1 MPEEKKGLLRGEG
14 FWYAQRMLK
23 GRKKFTP
30 SEVEAEVLEFWK
42 QDKTFEK
49 SVKKA
54 APKGDYVFYDGPPFA
69 TGLPHY
75 GHILASVI
83 KDVIPRFQTMNG
95 KRVERRWGW
104 DCHGLPVENLIEK
117 EMGLQTKKDIEN
129 IGVET
134 FNEAARGSV
143 MSYAHDWKNIIPRIG
158 RWVEMDKD
166 YKTMDAS
173 FTESVMWVFKT
184 LYDKGLVYE
193 GRKSMHVCPRC
204 ETSLSNFEVALNYKD
219 IDDIS
224 TYVKFAMT
232 GESNTYFIAWTT
244 TPWTLP
250 GNVALAINAKA
261 EYVTIEVKT
270 ETGKERYI
278 LAKDRLEVIEGEYT
292 IVETVKGKELVG
304 KTYMPLFDYYQTGDL
319 ENRENGWKVYAGDFV
334 TMEDGSGIVH
344 IAPAFGTDDMELARV
359 NKLPFVQHV
368 GMDGH
373 FKAEVRDFPG
383 LAVKPREDHKSTDIE
398 VIKWLAHHG
407 NLLKKQKLVHSY
419 PHCWRCETPLLNYAT
434 SSWFVE
440 VTKIRDTKNG
450 LAENNKKVNWVPEHI
465 KAGRFG
471 NWVADARDWAVSR
484 SRFWGAPIPVWRC
497 NDCGEIKVVGSVE
510 EIKKNA
516 QKSGNTYVTLRHGQ
530 SENNALNLVSSNPK
544 NTYHLT
550 QKGKEQVKKSVKTFV
565 KELKGKKI
573 DMIFSSD
580 FARAHET
587 AEIAANILGYDAKI
601 IIDKRLREIDCGIF
615 DNKSIND
622 YHAYFASLEEKFDRV
637 APKGES
643 LTDVKKRMTEFVYDI
658 DARYKGKNILIVSHE
673 YPIWALFAGVQG
685 FDAKKAV
692 AMRKGNKEFITNA
705 EIKKLDFSSIPHNKN
720 YELDLH
726 RPYIDRIDFS
736 CSKGHTMK
744 RVPDVFDCWFESGS
758 MPYGQAHYP
767 FENKKKFEKNFPA
780 EFIAEGA
787 DQTRGW
793 FYTLMVLSTGLFGK
807 SAFKNVVVNGLILAE
822 DGQKMSKKLKNYPDP
837 MEVVEKYGADALR
850 LYLLS
855 SPVVHA
861 EALQFSEKGV
871 DELYKKIISRL
882 WNVYSFYDMYG
893 KEQKIISRPKG
904 KITELDKWMLG
915 RLDELVAEVT
925 GAMNSYELD
934 RAARPIGQFVDDLST
949 WYVRRS
955 RRRFQKPD
963 DKKDWELA
971 SKTLAYILFEFSKV
985 LAPFAPFMAD
995 ALYKSL
1001 NAKKNASV
1009 HLEKW
1014 AKVATPVVLKE
1025 AKKSGVLMA
1034 EIRTLA
1040 SLALAKRSQLGIK
1053 VRQPLSSLTVQSIVA
1068 GLKTNKELL
1077 AILADEVNVKKIF
1090 VKPSVDGVVEFDTH
1104 ITPELLEEGIVRESV
1119 RMIQGLRQDAGY
1131 EPKEKITLFVDS
1143 AALGDMV
1150 KKYEELLKKE
1160 VGAKMVIFA
1169 PEAEHLDAYAELVI
1183 DNDRIWFG
1191 VRKIT

>member
-1 MPEEKKGLLRGEG
+1 
-14 FWYAQRMLK
+14 MLK
-23 GRKKFTP
+23 GRKKFSP
-30 SEVEAEVLEFWK
+30 NEVESEVLEFWK
-42 QDKTFEK
+42 QDKTFER

-54 APKGDYVFYDGPPFA
+54 APKGEYVFYDGPPFA

-83 KDVIPRFQTMNG
+83 KDAIPRYQTMNG

-117 EMGLQTKKDIEN
+117 ELGLQTKKDIEN

-158 RWVEMDKD
+158 RWVEMEKD

-204 ETSLSNFEVALNYKD
+204 ETTLANFEVALNYKD

-224 TYVKFAMT
+224 TFVKFAVI
-232 GESNTYFIAWTT
+232 GDGSASSPQGPNTYFIAWTT

-278 LAKDRLEVIEGEYT
+278 LAKDRLAVIDGEYA
-292 IVETVKGKELVG
+292 IVGTVKGKDLVG
-304 KTYMPLFDYYQTGDL
+304 KAYVPLFDYYQKGEL
-319 ENRENGWKVYAGDFV
+319 EHRENGWKVYAGDFV

-344 IAPAFGTDDMELARV
+344 IAPAFGADDMELARKE
-359 NKLPFVQHV
+359 NLPFVQHV
-368 GMDGH
+368 AMDGH
-373 FKAEVRDFPG
+373 FKPEVKDFPG
-383 LAVKPREDHKSTDIE
+383 LAVKPREDHKATDIE

-440 VTKIRDTKNG
+440 VTKIRDIKNG
-450 LAENNKKVNWVPEHI
+450 LVENNKKVNWVPEHI
-465 KAGRFG
+465 KTGRFG
-471 NWVADARDWAVSR
+471 NWVADALDWAVSR

-497 NDCGEIKVVGSVE
+497 DTCGEIKVVGSVAD
-510 EIKKNA
+510 IKKNVP
-516 QKSGNTYVTLRHGQ
+516 KSGNAYFALRHGE

-550 QKGKEQVKKSVKTFV
+550 KKGKTQIEKSVKAFA
-565 KELKGKKI
+565 KQLKGKKI
-573 DMIFSSD
+573 DLIVSSD

-587 AEIAANILGYDAKI
+587 AEIAAKLLGYDGKI
-601 IIDKRLREIDCGIF
+601 AIDKRLREIDCGIF
-615 DNKSIND
+615 DDRPIGD
-622 YHAYFASLEEKFDRV
+622 YHAYFTSMEEKFTKT

-643 LTDVKKRMTEFVYDI
+643 LNDVKKRMTECVYELDKK
-658 DARYKGKNILIVSHE
+658 YTGKNILIVSHE

-685 FDAKKAV
+685 FDGAKAV
-692 AMRKGNKEFITNA
+692 AMRKPNADFIVNA
-705 EIKKLDFSSIPHNKN
+705 EIKKLDFSIIPHNKN

-726 RPYIDRIDFS
+726 RPYIDRIELQ
-736 CSKGHTMK
+736 CAKGHTMK

-767 FENKKKFEKNFPA
+767 FENKAKFEKNFPA

-807 SAFKNVVVNGLILAE
+807 PAFKNVVVNGLILAE

-837 MEVVEKYGADALR
+837 MEIVQKYGADALR

-861 EALQFSEKGV
+861 ETLQFSEKGV

-893 KEQKIISRPKG
+893 KQPVTYNQRPKT
-904 KITELDKWMLG
+904 KSVLDAWMLG
-915 RLDELVAEVT
+915 RLDELIAETT

-934 RAARPIGQFVDDLST
+934 RAVRPIGQFVDDLST

-963 DKKDWELA
+963 DKHDWELA
-971 SKTLAYILFEFSKV
+971 SKTLAYILFETSKTI
-985 LAPFAPFMAD
+985 APFAPFFAD
-995 ALYKSL
+995 ALYRSL
-1001 NAKKNASV
+1001 NPKKNASV
-1009 HLEKW
+1009 HLETWPKG
-1014 AKVATPVVLKE
+1014 ATPASLK
-1025 AKKSGVLMA
+1025 AIKKTGIMMA
-1034 EIRTLA
+1034 EVRTLA
-1040 SLALAKRSQLGIK
+1040 SVALAKRAQLGIK
-1053 VRQPLSSLTVQSIVA
+1053 VRQPLSSLTVQSTVT

-1077 AILADEVNVKKIF
+1077 AILADEVNVKKII
-1090 VKPSVDGVVEFDTH
+1090 VKTKVEGVVEFDTH
-1104 ITPELLEEGIVRESV
+1104 LTPELMEEGIVRESV

-1131 EPKEKITLFVDS
+1131 EPKDRIILFVDS
-1143 AALGDMV
+1143 AALGDVV

-1160 VGAKMVIFA
+1160 VGARSVVFA
-1169 PEAEHLDAYAELVI
+1169 PEAEHLDAYSELVL
-1183 DNDRIWFG
+1183 DGNRIWFG
-1191 VRKIT
+1191 ISKTK

>member
-1 MPEEKKGLLRGEG
+1 MENPRSLLRNGV
-14 FWYAQRMLK
+14 FWYGIGMLK

-30 SEVEAEVLEFWK
+30 SEVESEVLEFWK
-42 QDKTFEK
+42 QDKTFER
-49 SVKKA
+49 SVKKP
-54 APKGDYVFYDGPPFA
+54 APKGEYVFYDGPPFA

-75 GHILASVI
+75 GHILQSVI
-83 KDVIPRFQTMNG
+83 KDVVPRYQTMNG

-117 EMGLQTKKDIEN
+117 ELGLETKKDIEN
-129 IGVET
+129 LGVET

-158 RWVEMDKD
+158 RWVEMEKD

-224 TYVKFAMT
+224 TYVKFAVA
-232 GESNTYFIAWTT
+232 GEKNTYFIAWTT

-261 EYVTIEVKT
+261 EYVTVEART
-270 ETGKERYI
+270 EAGKERYI
-278 LAKDRLEVIEGEYT
+278 LAKDRLAIIDGEYV
-292 IVETVKGKELVG
+292 IVKTVKGKELAGTAYV
-304 KTYMPLFDYYQTGDL
+304 PLFDYYQKGEL
-319 ENRENGWKVYAGDFV
+319 ENRENGWKVYAADFV

-344 IAPAFGTDDMELARV
+344 IAPAFGVDDMEVARKE
-359 NKLPFVQHV
+359 KLPFVQHV
-368 GMDGH
+368 AMDGH
-373 FKAEVRDFPG
+373 FKPEVKDFPG
-383 LAVKPREDHKSTDIE
+383 LAVKPRGDHKATDIE

-450 LAENNKKVNWVPEHI
+450 LVENNKKVNWIPGHI
-465 KAGRFG
+465 KTGRFG

-497 NDCGEIKVVGSVE
+497 DECGEIKVMGSIAD
-510 EIKKNA
+510 IKKNVP
-516 QKSGNTYVTLRHGQ
+516 KSGNVYFTLRHGESQ
-530 SENNALNLVSSNPK
+530 NNALNLASSNPK

-550 QKGKEQVKKSVKTFV
+550 NKGKAQVEKSVKAFI
-565 KELKGKKI
+565 KQLKGKKI
-573 DMIFSSD
+573 DLIVSSD

-587 AEIAANILGYDAKI
+587 AELTAKLLGYGAKI
-601 IIDKRLREIDCGIF
+601 VIDKRLREIDCGIF
-615 DNKSIND
+615 DDKPIGE
-622 YHAYFASLEEKFDRV
+622 YHAYFASLEEKFIKT

-643 LTDVKKRMTEFVYDI
+643 LNDVKKRITEFVYEI
-658 DARYKGKNILIVSHE
+658 DAKYKGKNILIVSHE

-685 FDAKKAV
+685 FDGRKAV
-692 AMRKGNKEFITNA
+692 AMRKPNKDFIVNA
-705 EIKKLDFSSIPHNKN
+705 EIKKLDFSVIPHNKN

-726 RPYIDRIDFS
+726 RPYIDRVELQ
-736 CSKGHTMK
+736 CAKGHAMK

-780 EFIAEGA
+780 EFIAEA
-787 DQTRGW
+787 VDQTRGW

-807 SAFKNVVVNGLILAE
+807 PAFKNVITTGLVLAE

-837 MEVVEKYGADALR
+837 MTIVDKYGADALR
-850 LYLLS
+850 LYLVS
-855 SPVVHA
+855 SPIVRGEV
-861 EALQFSEKGV
+861 LNFSEKGV
-871 DELYKKIISRL
+871 DELYKKVISRL

-893 KEQKIISRPKG
+893 KQLITKNQKP
-904 KITELDKWMLG
+904 ITKNVLDTWMLG
-915 RLDELVAEVT
+915 RLDELIAETT

-934 RAARPIGQFVDDLST
+934 RAVRPIGQFVDDLST

-971 SKTLAYILFEFSKV
+971 SKTLAYILFETSKV
-985 LAPFAPFMAD
+985 MAPFTPFFAD

-1001 NAKKNASV
+1001 NTKKNASV
-1009 HLEKW
+1009 HLDAW
-1014 AKVATPVVLKE
+1014 PKVTSLAVLK
-1025 AKKSGVLMA
+1025 AHKKAGVMMA
-1034 EIRTLA
+1034 EVRTLA
-1040 SLALAKRSQLGIK
+1040 SVALAKRAQLGIK
-1053 VRQPLSSLTVQSIVA
+1053 VRQPLSSLTVQSTVA

-1077 AILADEVNVKKIF
+1077 AILADEVNVKNIIIKQ
-1090 VKPSVDGVVEFDTH
+1090 SVEGIVEFDTR
-1104 ITPELLEEGIVRESV
+1104 ITPELLEEGIIRESV

-1131 EPKEKITLFVDS
+1131 EPKDKITLFVDS

-1160 VGAKMVIFA
+1160 VGAKVIIFA
-1169 PEAEHLDAYAELVI
+1169 QDPEHIDAYSELVLEG
-1183 DNDRIWFG
+1183 DRIWFG
-1191 VRKIT
+1191 IRRA

>member
-1 MPEEKKGLLRGEG
+1 
-14 FWYAQRMLK
+14 MLK

-30 SEVEAEVLEFWK
+30 DEVESEVLEFWK
-42 QDKTFEK
+42 QDKTFER

-54 APKGDYVFYDGPPFA
+54 APKGEFVFYDGPPFA

-83 KDVIPRFQTMNG
+83 KDAIPRYQTMNG

-117 EMGLQTKKDIEN
+117 ELGLETKKDIETL
-129 IGVET
+129 GVET

-143 MSYAHDWKNIIPRIG
+143 MTFAHDWKNIIPRIG
-158 RWVEMDKD
+158 RWVEMEKD

-173 FTESVMWVFKT
+173 FTESVMWVFKS

-224 TYVKFAMT
+224 TFVKFAVV
-232 GESNTYFIAWTT
+232 GEKDTYFIAWTT

-261 EYVTIEVKT
+261 DYVKIKVKT
-270 ETGKERYI
+270 EAGTEKYI
-278 LAKDRLEVIEGEYT
+278 LAKDRLEVIEGEYE
-292 IVETVKGKELVG
+292 IVETVKGKDLVG
-304 KTYMPLFDYYQTGDL
+304 KEYLPPFDYAIKERVSGTGMWGNVQTGLLGDL
-319 ENRENGWKVYAGDFV
+319 DKGWHVYAADFV

-344 IAPAFGTDDMELARV
+344 IAPAFGLDDMELAKRY
-359 NKLPFVQHV
+359 NLPFVQHV
-368 GMDGH
+368 AMDGH
-373 FKAEVRDFPG
+373 FKSDFTEAG
-383 LAVKPREDHKSTDIE
+383 LQGLPVKPREDHKATDIE
-398 VIKWLAHHG
+398 VIKWLAHRG
-407 NLLKKQKLVHSY
+407 NLFKKQKLVHSY

-450 LAENNKKVNWVPEHI
+450 LVENNKKVNWVPEHI

-497 NDCGEIKVVGSVE
+497 EECGEIKVAGSVAD
-510 EIKKNA
+510 IKKNGV
-516 QKSGNTYVTLRHGQ
+516 KSGNTYFALRHGQ

-550 QKGKEQVKKSVKTFV
+550 QKGKGQVERSIKAFKKQ
-565 KELKGKKI
+565 LKGKRI
-573 DMIFSSD
+573 DLIVSSD

-587 AEIAANILGYDAKI
+587 AELAAKLLGYDAKI
-601 IIDKRLREIDCGIF
+601 VIDKRLREIDCGIF
-615 DNKSIND
+615 DNKSID
-622 YHAYFASLEEKFDRV
+622 EYHAYFASLEEKFVKV

-643 LTDVKKRMTEFVYDI
+643 LNDVKKRMTEFVYEADKK
-658 DARYKGKNILIVSHE
+658 YKGKNILIVSHE

-685 FDAKKAV
+685 FDGPKAV
-692 AMRKGNKEFITNA
+692 AMRKANRDFIENA
-705 EIKKLDFSSIPHNKN
+705 EIKKLDFNIIPHNKN

-726 RPYIDRIDFS
+726 RPYIDRVELV
-736 CSKGHTMK
+736 CAKGHAMK
-744 RVPDVFDCWFESGS
+744 RVTDVFDCWFESGS

-793 FYTLMVLSTGLFGK
+793 FYTLMVLSTGIFGK
-807 SAFKNVVVNGLILAE
+807 PAFKNVVVNGMILAE

-837 MEVVEKYGADALR
+837 MDMVQKYGADALR

-855 SPVVHA
+855 SPVVRA
-861 EALQFSEKGV
+861 ETLQFSEKGV
-871 DELYKKIISRL
+871 DELYKKVISRL
-882 WNVYSFYDMYG
+882 WNVYSFYDLYG
-893 KEQKIISRPKG
+893 KEQKGVCRPKG
-904 KITELDKWMLG
+904 KLTELDKWMLG
-915 RLDELVAEVT
+915 RLDELIAEVT
-925 GAMNSYELD
+925 VGMNNYELD
-934 RAARPIGQFVDDLST
+934 RAVRPIGQFVDDLST
-949 WYVRRS
+949 WYLRRS

-963 DKKDWELA
+963 DKKDWEFA
-971 SKTLAYILFEFSKV
+971 SKTLAYVLFETSKV
-985 LAPFAPFMAD
+985 IAPFMPFFAES
-995 ALYKSL
+995 LYKSL
-1001 NAKKNASV
+1001 DQKKNASV
-1009 HLEKW
+1009 HLAAWPKG
-1014 AKVATPVVLKE
+1014 ATTASLK
-1025 AKKSGVLMA
+1025 ATKKAGVMMA
-1034 EIRTLA
+1034 EVRNLA
-1040 SLALAKRSQLGIK
+1040 SLALAKRAQLGIK
-1053 VRQPLSSLTVQSIVA
+1053 VRQPLSSLTVQSTVA

-1077 AILADEVNVKKIF
+1077 AILADEVNVKSII
-1090 VKPSVDGVVEFDTH
+1090 VKAKVEGVVEFDTH
-1104 ITPELLEEGIVRESV
+1104 ITQELLEEGIVRESV

-1131 EPKEKITLFVDS
+1131 EPKDRIALFVDS
-1143 AALGDMV
+1143 AALGDMI
-1150 KKYEELLKKE
+1150 KKYEDLLKKE
-1160 VGAKMVIFA
+1160 VGAKSIVFA
-1169 PEAEHLDAYAELVI
+1169 QDPEGIDAYSELVLEG
-1183 DNDRIWFG
+1183 DRIWFG
-1191 VRKIT
+1191 IRKEK

>member
-1 MPEEKKGLLRGEG
+1 
-14 FWYAQRMLK
+14 MLK

-30 SEVEAEVLEFWK
+30 NEVESEVLEFWNR
-42 QDKTFEK
+42 DKTFEK

-54 APKGDYVFYDGPPFA
+54 APKGDFVFYDGPPFA

-75 GHILASVI
+75 GHILQSVV
-83 KDVIPRFQTMNG
+83 KDVVPRYQTMLG

-117 EMGLQTKKDIEN
+117 ELGLETKKDIEN

-143 MSYAHDWKNIIPRIG
+143 MAFAHDWKNIIPRIG
-158 RWVEMDKD
+158 RWIEMEKD

-184 LYDKGLVYE
+184 LYDKGLIYE

-224 TYVKFAMT
+224 TFVKFAVA
-232 GESNTYFIAWTT
+232 GEKDTYFIAWTT

-278 LAKDRLEVIEGEYT
+278 LAKERLEVIDSEYA
-292 IVETVKGKELVG
+292 IVKTVKGKDLVG
-304 KTYMPLFDYYQTGDL
+304 TAYVPLFDYYQKGEL

-334 TMEDGSGIVH
+334 TMEDGSGAVH
-344 IAPAFGTDDMELARV
+344 IAPAFGSDDMELAKR
-359 NKLPFVQHV
+359 NNLPFVQHV
-368 GMDGH
+368 AMNGH
-373 FKAEVRDFPG
+373 FKPEVKDFPG
-383 LAVKPREDHKSTDIE
+383 LAVKPREDHKATDIE

-450 LAENNKKVNWVPEHI
+450 LVDNNKKVNWVPEHI
-465 KAGRFG
+465 KTGRFG

-497 NDCGEIKVVGSVE
+497 EGCGEVKVVGSVAD
-510 EIKKNA
+510 IKKHA
-516 QKSGNTYVTLRHGQ
+516 PKSGNTYFTLRHGQ
-530 SENNALNLVSSNPK
+530 SENNALDLVSSNPK

-550 QKGKEQVKKSVKTFV
+550 KKGKGQVERSVKAF
-565 KELKGKKI
+565 KKQLKNEKI
-573 DMIFSSD
+573 DLIFSSD
-580 FARAHET
+580 YARAHET
-587 AEIAANILGYDAKI
+587 AEMAAKLLGYNAKI

-615 DNKSIND
+615 DNRPIND
-622 YHAYFASLEEKFDRV
+622 YHAYFASLEEKFTKV

-643 LTDVKKRMTEFVYDI
+643 LNDVKKRMTEFVYEI
-658 DARYKGKNILIVSHE
+658 DKKYRGKNIVIISHE

-685 FDAKKAV
+685 FDGPKAV
-692 AMRKGNKEFITNA
+692 AMRKPNKDFIENA
-705 EIKKLDFSSIPHNKN
+705 EIKKLDFSIIPHNN
-720 YELDLH
+720 NFELDLH
-726 RPYIDRIDFS
+726 RPYIDRVKLV
-736 CSKGHTMK
+736 CSKGHAMT
-744 RVPDVFDCWFESGS
+744 RVPDVFDCWFESGA

-780 EFIAEGA
+780 EFIAEA
-787 DQTRGW
+787 VDQTRGW

-807 SAFKNVVVNGLILAE
+807 SAFKNVITTGLVLAE

-837 MEVVEKYGADALR
+837 MMIVDKYGADALR
-850 LYLLS
+850 LYLIS
-855 SPVVHA
+855 SPIVRG
-861 EALQFSEKGV
+861 EALNFSEKGV
-871 DELYKKIISRL
+871 DELYKKVISRL

-893 KEQKIISRPKG
+893 QPQKTIVRPKG
-904 KITELDKWMLG
+904 KLTELDKWMLG

-925 GAMNSYELD
+925 IAMNSYELD
-934 RAARPIGQFVDDLST
+934 RAVRPIGQFVDDLST
-949 WYVRRS
+949 WFVRRS

-971 SKTLAYILFEFSKV
+971 SKTLSFVLMETSKV
-985 LAPFAPFMAD
+985 TAPFMPFFAES
-995 ALYKSL
+995 LYKSL
-1001 NAKKNASV
+1001 DRKKNASV
-1009 HLEKW
+1009 HLVSWPKS
-1014 AKVATPVVLKE
+1014 ASSASLKTT
-1025 AKKSGVLMA
+1025 KKAGAMMA
-1034 EIRTLA
+1034 EVRNLA
-1040 SLALAKRSQLGIK
+1040 SLALAKRAQLGIK
-1053 VRQPLSSLTVQSIVA
+1053 VRQPLASLTVQSAVA

-1077 AILADEVNVKKIF
+1077 AILADEVNVKKVI
-1090 VKPSVDGVVEFDTH
+1090 VKSKVDDVVEFDIR

-1131 EPKEKITLFVDS
+1131 EPKDRITLFVDS
-1143 AALGDMV
+1143 AALGDMI
-1150 KKYEELLKKE
+1150 KRYEDLLKRE
-1160 VGAKMVIFA
+1160 VGAKTVVFA
-1169 PEAEHLDAYAELVI
+1169 PEAEHIDAYSELVL
-1183 DNDRIWFG
+1183 DGDRIWFG
-1191 VRKIT
+1191 IRKA

>member
-1 MPEEKKGLLRGEG
+1 
-14 FWYAQRMLK
+14 MLK
-23 GRKKFTP
+23 GRKKFSP
-30 SEVEAEVLEFWK
+30 NEVEAEVLEFWK
-42 QDKTFEK
+42 QDKTFER
-49 SVKKA
+49 SLKKA

-83 KDVIPRFQTMNG
+83 KDAIPRYQTMNG
-95 KRVERRWGW
+95 KRVQRTWGW

-117 EMGLQTKKDIEN
+117 EMGLQTKKDIETL
-129 IGVET
+129 GVET

-166 YKTMDAS
+166 YKTMDAN

-224 TYVKFAMT
+224 AFVKFAVK
-232 GESNTYFIAWTT
+232 GEKDTYFIAWTT

-250 GNVALAINAKA
+250 GNVALAVSAKA
-261 EYVTIEVKT
+261 DYVTITVKT
-270 ETGKERYI
+270 VGGVEKYI
-278 LAKDRLEVIEGEYT
+278 LAKDRLEVIEGEYA
-292 IVETVKGKELVG
+292 IAATVKGNDLVG
-304 KTYMPLFDYYQTGDL
+304 REYVPLFDYYQKGEL
-319 ENRENGWKVYAGDFV
+319 ENRENGWKVCAGDFV

-344 IAPAFGTDDMELARV
+344 IAPAFGADDMELARV

-368 GMDGH
+368 SMDGH
-373 FKAEVRDFPG
+373 FKPEVKDFPG
-383 LAVKPREDHKSTDIE
+383 LAVKPQEGHKSTDIE
-398 VIKWLAHHG
+398 VIKWLAAHG
-407 NLLKKQKLVHSY
+407 NLLAKKKLVHSY

-450 LAENNKKVNWVPEHI
+450 LVENNKKVNWIPGHI
-465 KAGRFG
+465 KTGRFG

-497 NDCGEIKVVGSVE
+497 AECGEIKVAGSVAD
-510 EIKKNA
+510 IKKNTP
-516 QKSGNTYVTLRHGQ
+516 KSGNVYFTLRHGQ
-530 SENNALNLVSSNPK
+530 SENNALDRVSSNPK

-550 QKGKEQVKKSVKTFV
+550 KKGKKQVEDSVKAFARR
-565 KELKGKKI
+565 LKGKKI
-573 DMIFSSD
+573 DLIVSSD
-580 FARAHET
+580 FARARET
-587 AEIAANILGYDAKI
+587 AQLAAALLGYDAKVV
-601 IIDKRLREIDCGIF
+601 IDKRLREINCGMF
-615 DNKSIND
+615 DDKPVAE
-622 YHAYFASLEEKFDRV
+622 YHAYFASLEEKFIKA

-643 LTDVKKRMTEFVYDI
+643 LNDVKKRMTEFVYEI
-658 DARYKGKNILIVSHE
+658 DQKYAGKNILIVSHE
-673 YPIWALFAGVQG
+673 YPIWALFAGVRG
-685 FDAKKAV
+685 LNGAKAV
-692 AMRKGNKEFITNA
+692 ALRKPNADFIKNA

-726 RPYIDRIDFS
+726 RPYIDRVELV
-736 CSKGHTMK
+736 CGKGHAMK

-807 SAFKNVVVNGLILAE
+807 PAFKNVVVNGLILAE
-822 DGQKMSKKLKNYPDP
+822 DGQKMSKKLQNYPDP
-837 MEVVEKYGADALR
+837 MEFVQKYGADALR

-861 EALQFSEKGV
+861 ESLQFSEKGV
-871 DELYKKIISRL
+871 DELYKKVISRL

-893 KEQKIISRPKG
+893 QGQKVIARPKG
-904 KITELDKWMLG
+904 KVTGLDAWMLG
-915 RLDELVAEVT
+915 RLDELVVEVT
-925 GAMNSYELD
+925 EGMDNYELD
-934 RAARPIGQFVDDLST
+934 RAVRPIGQFVDDLST

-963 DKKDWELA
+963 DKKDWERA
-971 SKTLAYILFEFSKV
+971 SKTLAYILFETSRV
-985 LAPFAPFMAD
+985 LAPFAPFLAD

-1001 NAKKNASV
+1001 NLKKGASV
-1009 HLEKW
+1009 HLESWPKRTSP
-1014 AKVATPVVLKE
+1014 ASLRAT
-1025 AKKSGVLMA
+1025 KKIGVMMA
-1034 EIRTLA
+1034 EVRMLA
-1040 SLALAKRSQLGIK
+1040 SLALAKRAQLGIK
-1053 VRQPLSSLTVQSIVA
+1053 VRQPLLSLTVQSSVA
-1068 GLKTNKELL
+1068 GLKSNKELL
-1077 AILADEVNVKKIF
+1077 AILADEVNVKKIV
-1090 VKPSVDGVVEFDTH
+1090 VKSKVDGMVEFDTR
-1104 ITPELLEEGIVRESV
+1104 ITPELLEEGAVRESV

-1131 EPKEKITLFVDS
+1131 EPKDKITLFVDS
-1143 AALGDMV
+1143 AVLSDMI
-1150 KKYEELLKKE
+1150 KKNEALLKKE
-1160 VGAKMVIFA
+1160 VGAKTIVFA
-1169 PEAEHLDAYAELVI
+1169 QDPEGIDAYSELVL
-1183 DNDRIWFG
+1183 DGDRIWFG
-1191 VRKIT
+1191 IRKA

>member
-1 MPEEKKGLLRGEG
+1 LLRSGV
-14 FWYAQRMLK
+14 FWYGIGMLQ

-30 SEVEAEVLEFWK
+30 SEVESEVLEFWK
-42 QDKTFEK
+42 QDKTFER
-49 SVKKA
+49 SVKKP
-54 APKGDYVFYDGPPFA
+54 APKGEYVFYDGPPFA

-75 GHILASVI
+75 GHILQSVI
-83 KDVIPRFQTMNG
+83 KDVVPRYQTMNG

-117 EMGLQTKKDIEN
+117 ELGLETKKDIEN
-129 IGVET
+129 LGVET

-158 RWVEMDKD
+158 RWVEMEKD

-224 TYVKFAMT
+224 TYVKFAVA
-232 GESNTYFIAWTT
+232 GEKNTYFIAWTT

-261 EYVTIEVKT
+261 EYATIEVKT
-270 ETGKERYI
+270 EAGKERYI
-278 LAKDRLEVIEGEYT
+278 LAKDRLAVIDGEYAV
-292 IVETVKGKELVG
+292 VETVKGKDLVG
-304 KTYMPLFDYYQTGDL
+304 KAYVPLFDYYQKGEL
-319 ENRENGWKVYAGDFV
+319 ENRENGWKVYAADFV

-344 IAPAFGTDDMELARV
+344 IAPAFGADDMEVARKE
-359 NKLPFVQHV
+359 KLPFVQHV
-368 GMDGH
+368 AMDGH
-373 FKAEVRDFPG
+373 FKPEVKDFPG
-383 LAVKPREDHKSTDIE
+383 LAVKPREDHKATDIE
-398 VIKWLAHHG
+398 VIKWLAHNG

-450 LAENNKKVNWVPEHI
+450 LVENNKKVNWIPGHI
-465 KAGRFG
+465 KTGRFG

-497 NDCGEIKVVGSVE
+497 DECGEIKVMGSIAD
-510 EIKKNA
+510 IKKNVP
-516 QKSGNTYVTLRHGQ
+516 KSGNVYFALRHGESQ
-530 SENNALNLVSSNPK
+530 NNALNLVSSNPK

-550 QKGKEQVKKSVKTFV
+550 NKGKAQVEKSVKAFI
-565 KELKGKKI
+565 KQLKGKKI
-573 DMIFSSD
+573 DLIVSSD

-587 AEIAANILGYDAKI
+587 AELAAKLLGYGSKI
-601 IIDKRLREIDCGIF
+601 VIDKRLREIDCGIF
-615 DNKSIND
+615 DDKPIGD
-622 YHAYFASLEEKFDRV
+622 YHAYFASLEEKFIKT

-643 LTDVKKRMTEFVYDI
+643 LNDVKKRMTECIYEL
-658 DARYKGKNILIVSHE
+658 DAKQAGKNILIVSHE

-685 FDAKKAV
+685 FDGRKAV
-692 AMRKGNKEFITNA
+692 AIRKPNKDFIVNA
-705 EIKKLDFSSIPHNKN
+705 EIKKLDFSVIPHNKN

-726 RPYIDRIDFS
+726 RPYIDRVELQ
-736 CSKGHTMK
+736 CAKGHAMK

-780 EFIAEGA
+780 EFIAEA
-787 DQTRGW
+787 VDQTRGW

-807 SAFKNVVVNGLILAE
+807 PAFKNVITTGLVLAE

-837 MEVVEKYGADALR
+837 MTIVDKYGADALR
-850 LYLLS
+850 LYLVS
-855 SPVVHA
+855 SPIVRGEV
-861 EALQFSEKGV
+861 LNFSEKGV
-871 DELYKKIISRL
+871 DELYKKVISRL

-893 KEQKIISRPKG
+893 KQLITKNQKP
-904 KITELDKWMLG
+904 ITKNVLDTWMLG
-915 RLDELVAEVT
+915 RLDELIAETT

-934 RAARPIGQFVDDLST
+934 RAVRPIGQFVDDLST

-971 SKTLAYILFEFSKV
+971 SKTLAYILFETSKV
-985 LAPFAPFMAD
+985 MAPFTPFFAD

-1001 NAKKNASV
+1001 NTKKNASV
-1009 HLEKW
+1009 HLDAW
-1014 AKVATPVVLKE
+1014 PKVTSLVVLK
-1025 AKKSGVLMA
+1025 AHKKEGVMMA
-1034 EIRTLA
+1034 EVRTLA
-1040 SLALAKRSQLGIK
+1040 SVALAKRAQLGIK
-1053 VRQPLSSLTVQSIVA
+1053 VRQPLSSLTVQSTIA

-1077 AILADEVNVKKIF
+1077 AILADEVNVKNIIIKQ
-1090 VKPSVDGVVEFDTH
+1090 SVEGIVEFDTR
-1104 ITPELLEEGIVRESV
+1104 ITPELLEEGIIRESV

-1131 EPKEKITLFVDS
+1131 EPKDKITLFVDS

-1160 VGAKMVIFA
+1160 VGAKVIIFA
-1169 PEAEHLDAYAELVI
+1169 QDPEHIDAYSELVLEG
-1183 DNDRIWFG
+1183 DRIWFG
-1191 VRKIT
+1191 IRKA

>member
-1 MPEEKKGLLRGEG
+1 
-14 FWYAQRMLK
+14 MLK

-30 SEVEAEVLEFWK
+30 SEVESEVLEFWR
-42 QDKTFEK
+42 QDKTFER
-49 SVKKA
+49 SLKKA

-75 GHILASVI
+75 GHILQSVI
-83 KDVIPRFQTMNG
+83 KDIVPRYQTMNG
-95 KRVERRWGW
+95 KRVQRRWGW

-117 EMGLQTKKDIEN
+117 ELGLETKKDIEN
-129 IGVET
+129 LGVET

-224 TYVKFAMT
+224 TFVKFAVE
-232 GESNTYFIAWTT
+232 GEKDTYFIAWTT

-250 GNVALAINAKA
+250 GNVALAVNAQA
-261 EYVTIEVKT
+261 EYVTIEIKT
-270 ETGKERYI
+270 EVGKERYI
-278 LAKDRLEVIEGEYT
+278 LAKDRLDVIEGEYE
-292 IVETVKGKELVG
+292 IIEAVKGKDLVG
-304 KTYMPLFDYYQTGDL
+304 KVYVPLFDYYQQGDL
-319 ENRENGWKVYAGDFV
+319 ENCENGWKVYAGDFV

-344 IAPAFGTDDMELARV
+344 IAPAFGADDMELARR

-368 GMDGH
+368 AMDGH
-373 FKAEVRDFPG
+373 FKPEVKDFPG
-383 LAVKPREDHKSTDIE
+383 LAVKPREDHKATDIE

-419 PHCWRCETPLLNYAT
+419 PHCWRCETPLLNYST

-450 LAENNKKVNWVPEHI
+450 LVDNNKKVNWIPEHI
-465 KAGRFG
+465 KTGRFG
-471 NWVADARDWAVSR
+471 NWLADARDWAVSR
-484 SRFWGAPIPVWRC
+484 TRFWGAPIPVWRC
-497 NDCGEIKVVGSVE
+497 EECGELKVVGSVA
-510 EIKKNA
+510 EIKQNTP
-516 QKSGNTYVTLRHGQ
+516 KSGNMYFTLRHGQ

-550 QKGKEQVKKSVKTFV
+550 EKGKGQVARSTKAFAKQ
-565 KELKGKKI
+565 LKGKKI
-573 DMIFSSD
+573 DVIFSSD
-580 FARAHET
+580 YARAQET
-587 AEIAANILGYDAKI
+587 AEIAAKTLGYEAKI
-601 IIDKRLREIDCGIF
+601 IIDKRLREINCGIF
-615 DNKSIND
+615 DNRPISE
-622 YHAYFASLEEKFDRV
+622 YHAYFASLEEKFAKV

-658 DARYKGKNILIVSHE
+658 DAKYKGKNILIVSHE

-685 FDAKKAV
+685 FDGPKAV
-692 AMRKGNKEFITNA
+692 AMRKGNKDFVLNA
-705 EIKKLDFSSIPHNKN
+705 EIKKLDFSIIPHNKN

-726 RPYIDRIDFS
+726 RPYIDRVDLV
-736 CSKGHTMK
+736 CTKGHAMK

-767 FENKKKFEKNFPA
+767 FEGKKKFEKNFPA
-780 EFIAEGA
+780 EFIAEA
-787 DQTRGW
+787 VDQTRGW
-793 FYTLMVLSTGLFGK
+793 FYTLMVLSTSLFGK
-807 SAFKNVVVNGLILAE
+807 PAFKNVIATGLVLAE

-837 MEVVEKYGADALR
+837 MTIVDKYGADALR
-850 LYLLS
+850 LYLVS
-855 SPVVHA
+855 SPIVRGEV
-861 EALQFSEKGV
+861 LNFSEKGV
-871 DELYKKIISRL
+871 DELYKKVISRL

-893 KEQKIISRPKG
+893 QQQKVIARPKG
-904 KITELDKWMLG
+904 RVTELDKWMLG

-925 GAMNSYELD
+925 GAMGKYELD
-934 RAARPIGQFVDDLST
+934 RAVRPIGQFVDDLST

-971 SKTLAYILFEFSKV
+971 SKTLAYILMETSKV
-985 LAPFAPFMAD
+985 LAPFTPFFAD

-1001 NAKKNASV
+1001 DQKKNASV
-1009 HLEKW
+1009 HLSAWPKS
-1014 AKVATPVVLKE
+1014 AALAVLKTN
-1025 AKKSGVLMA
+1025 KKMGVMMA
-1034 EIRTLA
+1034 EVRNLA
-1040 SLALAKRSQLGIK
+1040 SIALAKRASLGIK
-1053 VRQPLSSLTVQSIVA
+1053 VRQPLATLTVQSSVV

-1077 AILADEVNVKKIF
+1077 AILADEVNVKKIV
-1090 VKPSVDGVVEFDTH
+1090 VKANVEGIVEFDTT
-1104 ITPELLEEGIVRESV
+1104 ITPALLEEGIVRESV
-1119 RMIQGLRQDAGY
+1119 RMVQGLRQDAGY
-1131 EPKEKITLFVDS
+1131 EPKDRILLFVDS
-1143 AALGDMV
+1143 AALGDVM
-1150 KKYEELLKKE
+1150 KKYEDLLKRE
-1160 VGAKMVIFA
+1160 VGAKAVVFA
-1169 PEAEHLDAYAELVI
+1169 PEAEHLDAYAELVL
-1183 DNDRIWFG
+1183 DQDRIWFG
-1191 VRKIT
+1191 LRKA

>member
-1 MPEEKKGLLRGEG
+1 
-14 FWYAQRMLK
+14 MLK
-23 GRKKFTP
+23 GRKKFSP
-30 SEVEAEVLEFWK
+30 NEVESEVLEFWK
-42 QDKTFEK
+42 QDKTFER

-54 APKGDYVFYDGPPFA
+54 APKGEFVFYDGPPFA

-83 KDVIPRFQTMNG
+83 KDAIPRYQTMNG

-117 EMGLQTKKDIEN
+117 EMGLETKKDIETL
-129 IGVET
+129 GVET

-143 MSYAHDWKNIIPRIG
+143 MTFAHDWKNIIPRIG
-158 RWVEMDKD
+158 RWVEMEKD

-173 FTESVMWVFKT
+173 FTESVMWVFKA
-184 LYDKGLVYE
+184 LFDKGLVYE

-224 TYVKFAMT
+224 TFVKFAVE
-232 GESNTYFIAWTT
+232 GEKNTYFIAWTT

-250 GNVALAINAKA
+250 GNVALAVNAKA

-270 ETGKERYI
+270 EAGKERYI
-278 LAKDRLEVIEGEYT
+278 LAKDRLEVIEGEYE
-292 IVETVKGKELVG
+292 IVETVKGKDLIG
-304 KTYMPLFDYYQTGDL
+304 KAYIPLFDYYQKGEL

-344 IAPAFGTDDMELARV
+344 IAPAFGSDDMELARR
-359 NKLPFVQHV
+359 NNLPFVQHV
-368 GMDGH
+368 AMNGH
-373 FKAEVRDFPG
+373 FKPEVTDFPG
-383 LAVKPREDHKSTDIE
+383 MAVKPREDHKATDIE
-398 VIKWLAHHG
+398 VIKWLAHYG

-450 LAENNKKVNWVPEHI
+450 LVDNNKKVNWVPEHI
-465 KAGRFG
+465 KTGRFG

-497 NDCGEIKVVGSVE
+497 TECGEIKVAGSIAD
-510 EIKKNA
+510 IKKNA
-516 QKSGNTYVTLRHGQ
+516 PKSGNVYFALRHGE

-550 QKGKEQVKKSVKTFV
+550 QKGKGQVDRSVKAF
-565 KELKGKKI
+565 KKQLKGKKI
-573 DMIFSSD
+573 DLIFSSD

-587 AEIAANILGYDAKI
+587 AEMAAKLLGYDAKI
-601 IIDKRLREIDCGIF
+601 VIDKRLREIDCGIF
-615 DNKSIND
+615 DNRSIND
-622 YHAYFASLEEKFDRV
+622 YHAYFASLEEKFVKV

-643 LTDVKKRMTEFVYDI
+643 LNDVKKRMTEFVYEI
-658 DARYKGKNILIVSHE
+658 DTKYKGKNMLIVSHE

-685 FDAKKAV
+685 FDGPKAV
-692 AMRKGNKEFITNA
+692 AMRKPNKDFIENA
-705 EIKKLDFSSIPHNKN
+705 EIKKLDFSIIPHNN
-720 YELDLH
+720 NFELDLH
-726 RPYIDRIDFS
+726 RPYIDRVELV
-736 CSKGHTMK
+736 CAKGHMMK

-793 FYTLMVLSTGLFGK
+793 FYTLMVLSTGIFGK
-807 SAFKNVVVNGLILAE
+807 PAFKNVVVNGMILAE

-837 MEVVEKYGADALR
+837 MEIVNKYGADALR

-855 SPVVHA
+855 SPVVRA
-861 EALQFSEKGV
+861 ETLQFSEKGV
-871 DELYKKIISRL
+871 GELYKKVVSRL

-893 KEQKIISRPKG
+893 QPQKTIARPKG
-904 KITELDKWMLG
+904 KLTELDKWMLG

-925 GAMNSYELD
+925 VSMNGYELD
-934 RAARPIGQFVDDLST
+934 RAVRPIGQFVDDLST
-949 WYVRRS
+949 WFVRRS

-971 SKTLAYILFEFSKV
+971 SKTLAYILLEASKV
-985 LAPFAPFMAD
+985 LAPFTPFFAD

-1001 NAKKNASV
+1001 NSKKNASV
-1009 HLEKW
+1009 HLEAWPKS
-1014 AKVATPVVLKE
+1014 VTPATLK
-1025 AKKSGVLMA
+1025 AIKKTGVMMD
-1034 EIRTLA
+1034 EVRNLA
-1040 SLALAKRSQLGIK
+1040 SLALAKRAQLGIK
-1053 VRQPLSSLTVQSIVA
+1053 VRQPLASLIVQSTVA

-1077 AILADEVNVKKIF
+1077 AILADEVNVKKIV
-1090 VKPSVDGVVEFDTH
+1090 VKQKVDGIVEFDTT
-1104 ITPELLEEGIVRESV
+1104 ITQELLEDGIVRESV

-1131 EPKEKITLFVDS
+1131 EPKDRIALFVDS
-1143 AALGDMV
+1143 AALGDMI
-1150 KKYEELLKKE
+1150 KRHEDLLKKE
-1160 VGAKMVIFA
+1160 VGAKSVVFA
-1169 PEAEHLDAYAELVI
+1169 PEAEHIDAYSELVL
-1183 DNDRIWFG
+1183 DGDRIWFG
-1191 VRKIT
+1191 IRKS